1 MTPFGLEPLR
11 VPMVQETFDK
21 IRKILYG
28 PCRHK
33 LELAGLDKADA
44 KAVEI
49 AIYLVLEA
57 IEWNLMILVK
67 TMEQRG
73 PERIAES
80 IQSWVVLTTDI
91 TLFQIE
97 NALEGISESLDKYIP
112 EDDYDD
118 EDEDEAND
126 A

>member
-1 MTPFGLEPLR
+1 MKPPH
-11 VPMVQETFDK
+11 VPMVKTAFRE
-21 IRKILYG
+21 ILKILDG
-28 PCRHK
+28 PFMEK
-33 LELAGLDKADA
+33 LDLAGVDKADA
-44 KAVEI
+44 RKWNT
-49 AIYLVLEA
+49 AIFHVLEA
-57 IEWNLMILVK
+57 FEWNLMILVEA
-67 TMEQRG
+67 MEQRG

-91 TLFQIE
+91 TLFQTE
-97 NALEGISESLDKYIP
+97 NALEGILESLEKYIP